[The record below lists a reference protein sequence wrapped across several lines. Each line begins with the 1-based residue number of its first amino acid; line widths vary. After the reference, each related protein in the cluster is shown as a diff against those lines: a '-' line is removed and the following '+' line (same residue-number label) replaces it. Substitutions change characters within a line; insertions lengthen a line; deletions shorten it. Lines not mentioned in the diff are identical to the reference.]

1 MKKTNSF
8 IKQNVM
14 NTFIE
19 KGTSLYPSKLQH
31 FLGKQTPRVISTLG
45 NLDILQHKLLAIFCS
60 VKCPGTLI
68 IQTYDFAQSLKEK
81 EITVIG
87 GFHSPIEQEC
97 LRIFLRG
104 NQPIILCPARS
115 INGMRIRAEYKKPL
129 EEGRLLF
136 LSLFTDKQRRVT
148 ADTALLRNYF
158 VAALADSVFIAYA
171 APHSKTEWFC
181 QEIVTWGKSLYAFTN
196 ECNANLIKLGAQSL
210 NSRL

>member
-1 MKKTNSF
+1 
-8 IKQNVM
+8 M
-14 NTFIE
+14 NPVQLTQD
-19 KGTSLYPSKLQH
+19 KSTYPSKIRQ
-31 FLGKQTPRVISTLG
+31 FLGSRTPKVISALG
-45 NLDILQHKLLAIFCS
+45 DLDILQNKLLGIFCS
-60 VKCPGTLI
+60 VKCPGNLI
-68 IQTYDFAQSLKEK
+68 IRTYDLAQSLKERG
-81 EITVIG
+81 IPVIG

-97 LRIFLRG
+97 LRILLRG
-104 NQPIILCPARS
+104 KQPIIICPARS

-129 EEGRLLF
+129 AEGRLLF
-136 LSLFTDKQRRVT
+136 LSPFTEKQRRIS

-171 APHSKTEWFC
+171 APHSKTERFC